1 MIVTSLHIG
10 VIVRCQ
16 TLQEYPITFQKL
28 IKDQIFN
35 CGSCTK
41 LRLVIEN
48 HSIKTMLDDLQARR
62 WPKCQI
68 YLPQALLIIYRIEWN
83 VWLDLI
89 RNK

>member
-1 MIVTSLHIG
+1 MILTSLHIG

-16 TLQEYPITFQKL
+16 TLKEYLITFQQL

-35 CGSCTK
+35 YGSCTK
-41 LRLVIEN
+41 LSLDIEN
-48 HSIKTMLDDLQARR
+48 HSIKTMLNDLEARR

-89 RNK
+89 QNK